1 MKVLYILAHFPQNS
15 ESYVDAEIS
24 YVLERGIKVEVW
36 SPVSGYGDDPVVKV
50 HRGSISSAIHS
61 FLPDVIHIH
70 HMTTASSYIDQCP
83 RDRVTIRA
91 HSFDWDSKLLLK
103 LIKHPA
109 VRKIFAFPHFAALVP
124 GVGPLSVA
132 YDPKRYYRCED
143 KDRRSVVRVA
153 ACLPTK
159 RLEDFILVGNRLG
172 NDADFTLAL
181 NLAHSKESVFDQMV
195 DYNRKNGGRVR
206 IVKNRSK
213 DGVAELVR
221 RAGIY
226 MSTANAAAHPFG
238 NPISIAEAMATG
250 AVVIARADG
259 KVVSDY
265 LGRGDLLYSTLDEAE
280 ALIRTVLAFQQA
292 EWTAAAVTSVMN
304 AARFRSDIVL
314 PRLVEEWNRICLDHF

>member
-15 ESYVDAEIS
+15 ESYVDAEMS
-24 YVLERGIKVEVW
+24 YVLDRGIKVEVW

-50 HRGSISSAIHS
+50 HRGSISDAIHS

-70 HMTTASSYIDQCP
+70 HMTTASYYVDQCP
-83 RDRVTIRA
+83 RDRVTVRA

-109 VRKIFAFPHFAALVP
+109 VRKIFAFPHFAALIP
-124 GVGPLSVA
+124 GIEPLPVA

-153 ACLPTK
+153 AGLPTK
-159 RLEDFILVGNRLG
+159 RLEDFITVGNRLG

-181 NLAHSKESVFDQMV
+181 NLANGKEWVLDKAA
-195 DYNRKNGGRVR
+195 DHNRQNGGRVR
-206 IVKNRSK
+206 ILKNLSK
-213 DGVAELVR
+213 TKVSELVR

-250 AVVIARADG
+250 AVVLARADG

-265 LGRGDLLYSTLDEAE
+265 LGRGSLLYSTLEEAE
-280 ALIRTVLAFQQA
+280 EIIRTVLAFQQA

-314 PRLVEEWNRICLDHF
+314 PRLVEEWSRICLDHF